1 MAENKESSIEKNQ
14 NPQEETDYQRLIS
27 NENFND
33 DNINEI
39 PRETIMNIYGNDFE
53 NLTSLISKEETK
65 VKKYFT
71 SIQKNINEKYIKFHS
86 NINSHLRHVT
96 NKITD
101 SFIFQ
106 NSIDTMDSKNTLQ
119 NKEEEKSLL
128 IQKYSKDYIKR
139 IEIIISI
146 QNQILQSIK
155 ETVNIFLNFLEVSNN
170 LDKEK
175 PVHDFVGKEFKN
187 IINSWLFLKLNLEKF
202 DYTQAINGSGLDDNL
217 KKFILK
223 ICEGKNYV
231 MNINLP
237 KEYLNEGYIRN
248 ISIKDREKIINEKN
262 KNIKILKNNSHN
274 LGKLNMSN
282 IVDIESYFND
292 ISSFNNMKSF
302 KVKNISFKN
311 SNNEILKKFKNL
323 EKLSI
328 NNTKN
333 FELKI
338 LQNLS
343 QNLKSLSLSN
353 NNFVDFEFKKIM
365 NEYLKKS
372 NSLRSNLEY
381 LSFSKN
387 NLSYIDLTEII
398 NQKSSFF
405 NLKNIDFSKNSI
417 YKFNIPLEFF
427 SELKCINLCNNNFSK
442 DFFTNAYKD
451 IIFLQSGNMHLSN
464 LNLAKIYF
472 NDISKKLNS
481 FQIKLIYL
489 NLSFI
494 PDLISNDYLCKL
506 KINDAMSLGLKKIN
520 FSYNKIT
527 NDTFFTFI
535 NNNKGMLNLKSLNL
549 KGNQLDDIF
558 FEKYLNLKLNN
569 KFTKLKNI
577 NLEEN
582 LIGEDAI
589 SITPIEEEGDDDIV
603 NNKIYKI
610 RLLYKFI
617 AENKS
622 LIKMSITKNPLFNS
636 YEIYDMNSQYL
647 DNFFK
652 VNRYGNIIIHNLNSF
667 LLKIKKEMIIKNDE
681 SNNDYN
687 RSQFNLKFDCQSA
700 INQSSES
707 FTNNN
712 EWF

>member
-1 MAENKESSIEKNQ
+1 MTENKESSTQKNQ
-14 NPQEETDYQRLIS
+14 SPQEESDYQKIIL
-27 NENFND
+27 NENSND
-33 DNINEI
+33 DNIKEI

-65 VKKYFT
+65 IKKYFST
-71 SIQKNINEKYIKFHS
+71 IQKNINEKYNKFRS

-106 NSIDTMDSKNTLQ
+106 NNTDTNDSNNTLQ

-155 ETVNIFLNFLEVSNN
+155 ETVNIFLNFLDVSNF

-175 PVHDFVGKEFKN
+175 PVHEFVGKEFKN

-202 DYTQAINGSGLDDNL
+202 DYTQAINSSSLDDNL

-248 ISIKDREKIINEKN
+248 ISIKDRENIINEKN
-262 KNIKILKNNSHN
+262 KNIKILKNNSNN
-274 LGKLNMSN
+274 LGKLKMSN

-292 ISSFNNMKSF
+292 INYFNNMKSF

-311 SNNEILKKFKNL
+311 SNSEILKKFKNL

-387 NLSYIDLTEII
+387 NLAYIDLTEII

-405 NLKNIDFSKNSI
+405 SLKNLDFSQNSI
-417 YKFNIPLEFF
+417 YKLNIPLEFF

-451 IIFLQSGNMHLSN
+451 IIVLQSGNMFLSN

-472 NDISKKLNS
+472 NDIAKRLNV

-494 PDLISNDYLCKL
+494 PDLISNDYLGKL

-527 NDTFFTFI
+527 NDTFFSFI

-582 LIGEDAI
+582 LIGEDAV
-589 SITPIEEEGDDDIV
+589 SITPIEEEGDDDVV

-617 AENKS
+617 AENRS
-622 LIKMSITKNPLFNS
+622 LIKMSITKNNLFS
-636 YEIYDMNSQYL
+636 TFEIYDMNSQYT

-681 SNNDYN
+681 SNNEYN

-700 INQSSES
+700 MNQSSEN

>member
-1 MAENKESSIEKNQ
+1 MAENKESSIQNNQ

-27 NENFND
+27 NENIID

-39 PRETIMNIYGNDFE
+39 PRETIMNIYGDDFE
-53 NLTSLISKEETK
+53 NLTSLISKEEAK

-71 SIQKNINEKYIKFHS
+71 SIQKNINEKYNKFHS

-106 NSIDTMDSKNTLQ
+106 NSIDTIDSKNTLQ

-187 IINSWLFLKLNLEKF
+187 IINSWLFFKLNLEKF
-202 DYTQAINGSGLDDNL
+202 DYTQATNCSGLDDNL

-223 ICEGKNYV
+223 ISEGKNYV

-237 KEYLNEGYIRN
+237 KEYLNEGYLRN
-248 ISIKDREKIINEKN
+248 ISIKDRENIINEKN

-292 ISSFNNMKSF
+292 INSFNNMKSF
-302 KVKNISFKN
+302 KIKNISFKN
-311 SNNEILKKFKNL
+311 SNNEILSKFKNL

-387 NLSYIDLTEII
+387 NLAYIDLTEII

-405 NLKNIDFSKNSI
+405 TLKNIDFSKNSI

-442 DFFTNAYKD
+442 DFFINAYKD
-451 IIFLQSGNMHLSN
+451 IIFLQCGNMHLSN

-472 NDISKKLNS
+472 NDIAKKLNQ

-589 SITPIEEEGDDDIV
+589 SITPIEEEGDDDVV
-603 NNKIYKI
+603 NNKVYKI